1 MKNYTKLRIFLLENG
16 IKNKEVAKLLEIDD
30 STFSRKISKK
40 TKTDFNLDEVRK
52 ICDNY
57 KIDPKKYF
65 FI

>member
-65 FI
+65 FT